1 MVLLIGAIVTYGIV
15 ALLVGIAAI
24 VYLINGTGSSPVPAD
39 GEAIRLSRLNR
50 RRQSFVR
57 RDAAPGTPA
66 AGLR

>member
-1 MVLLIGAIVTYGIV
+1 MVWLIGAIVTYGIV

-24 VYLINGTGSSPVPAD
+24 VYLIEGGQPSPVLAD
-39 GEAIRLSRLNR
+39 GEAIRLLRRNR
-50 RRQSFVR
+50 RRQSLVR

>member
-39 GEAIRLSRLNR
+39 GDAIRLLNR
-50 RRQSFVR
+50 RRRSFVR
-57 RDAAPGTPA
+57 RDVAPGTPA